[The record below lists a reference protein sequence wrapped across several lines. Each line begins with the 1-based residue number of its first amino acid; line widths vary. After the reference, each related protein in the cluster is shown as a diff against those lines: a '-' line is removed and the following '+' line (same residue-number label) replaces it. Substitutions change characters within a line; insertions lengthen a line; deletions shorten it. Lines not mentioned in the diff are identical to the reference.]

1 MALWAGKLS
10 MMTMSPDWSRHQ
22 HLFDIGQE
30 HDAVHC
36 AVIDKGCDLPCQP
49 KRAGKGCGLL
59 MTMRHGRPA
68 SVAAWC
74 SASQPGHFRR
84 QSRLV
89 DEDELGGIEIELA
102 VKPGLPPLQDV
113 GAVLLQCVCG
123 LFLYVQ
129 PRPRSQALKA
139 LRLIL
144 TDRST

>member
-1 MALWAGKLS
+1 
-10 MMTMSPDWSRHQ
+10 
-22 HLFDIGQE
+22 
-30 HDAVHC
+30 
-36 AVIDKGCDLPCQP
+36 
-49 KRAGKGCGLL
+49 

-68 SVAAWC
+68 SVTARR

-129 PRPRSQALKA
+129 PRPRSHALKA